1 MHHEQGPEIKMGLK
15 GLDLINLGIP
25 DRDQYMKKYCRR
37 VEKKPIDTIF
47 YIVFSFFRNVAIL
60 EGVLAR
66 GRAGNASSSLAEEK
80 GALAPQ
86 IATLAWKLVKDNNLE
101 QALRNLKKKMQR
113 EGLYKE
119 MKLRKHFEKP
129 CLKRAREKEE
139 NIRRSRKTARRNN
152 S

>member
-1 MHHEQGPEIKMGLK
+1 MCIRDSKYMLNALK
-15 GLDLINLGIP
+15 I
-25 DRDQYMKKYCRR
+25 M
-37 VEKKPIDTIF
+37 
-47 YIVFSFFRNVAIL
+47 
-60 EGVLAR
+60 
-66 GRAGNASSSLAEEK
+66 
-80 GALAPQ
+80 
-86 IATLAWKLVKDNNLE
+86 TLFVNVKDNNVE
-101 QALRNLKKKMQR
+101 QAIRSLKKKMQR